1 MTLLGSLSKT
11 IGGRLVDIRALNDN
25 KFFLGA
31 MLILLNIGSRHL
43 VDEYSTNPDEYDRNL
58 VLRRLAVFAV
68 CFVGTRDLV
77 TSLLLTAGFVILAQ
91 GVSRRNREGMRNERQ
106 KTVEESKPEADN
118 PAYDKTVPP
127 LPTA

>member
-1 MTLLGSLSKT
+1 MLG
-11 IGGRLVDIRALNDN
+11 ALNDN
-25 KFFLGA
+25 KFFLGS

-43 VDEYSTNPDEYDRNL
+43 VDEFSTDPDAYSTNL

-91 GVSRRNREGMRNERQ
+91 GVSARSREGMANAK
-106 KTVEESKPEADN
+106 KTAPPPVVDS
-118 PAYDKTVPP
+118 PAWDPSVPP
-127 LPTA
+127 MNPSEVKA